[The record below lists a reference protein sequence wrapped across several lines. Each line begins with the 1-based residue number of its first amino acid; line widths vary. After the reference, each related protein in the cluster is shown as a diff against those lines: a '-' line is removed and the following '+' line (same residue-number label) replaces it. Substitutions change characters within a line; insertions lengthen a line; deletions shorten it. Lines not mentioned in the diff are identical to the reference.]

1 MYACLQ
7 YFWTYVISF
16 YFKKTGTLAKI
27 TSPLGFIPA
36 FISNLIVAIPMIVV
50 FVGTVIRYKRD
61 FDDKMMYIK
70 TDRYLLT
77 LILTVIY
84 SLMLPLATR
93 LDATPKRGAFAW
105 IYYLVFISFL
115 EEFLYR
121 SLVPTLMDRS
131 SFPSWVKALIPAI
144 IGFLINCTV
153 DRKKIKISRFIVIV
167 AICQLIAHL
176 TFVLANK
183 LTSVG
188 NAIILQYSSMV
199 FVLIY
204 ECIDLKKRPKPYQL
218 LVVLMAFTGMF
229 IFFVDSLSIGNM
241 LGNTLAL
248 VSGMFFGL
256 QFYLNTKTK
265 YL

>member
-1 MYACLQ
+1 MAQDKLQENKRNIYALLGIMYACLQ

-144 IGFLINCTV
+144 IYGLYQSALPFAQFGISLETMKLI
-153 DRKKIKISRFIVIV
+153 
-167 AICQLIAHL
+167 
-176 TFVLANK
+176 LAD
-183 LTSVG
+183 
-188 NAIILQYSSMV
+188 ILWSTLFH
-199 FVLIY
+199 FVLIAM
-204 ECIDLKKRPKPYQL
+204 KKW
-218 LVVLMAFTGMF
+218 TGAMWLP
-229 IFFVDSLSIGNM
+229 IIVHAIIELSIY
-241 LGNTLAL
+241 L
-248 VSGMFFGL
+248 VI
-256 QFYLNTKTK
+256 
-265 YL
+265 